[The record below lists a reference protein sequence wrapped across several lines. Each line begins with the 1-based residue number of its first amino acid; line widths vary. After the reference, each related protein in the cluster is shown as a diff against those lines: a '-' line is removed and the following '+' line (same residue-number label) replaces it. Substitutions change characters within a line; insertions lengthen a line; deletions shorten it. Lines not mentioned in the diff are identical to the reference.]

1 MDMRIKDI
9 VCAPDRPYRADIADM
24 VAKIERL
31 TMERDNARSALMRVA
46 ALAEEYDRL
55 SGSAYARVAEDI
67 RAEIAG
73 KG

>member
-1 MDMRIKDI
+1 MKITDI
-9 VCAPDRPYRADIADM
+9 VCAPDRSHWADM

-31 TMERDNARSALMRVA
+31 TMERDTARSALMRVK

-67 RAEIAG
+67 RAEMAG

>member
-1 MDMRIKDI
+1 MKITDI
-9 VCAPDRPYRADIADM
+9 VCAAVTPATSDL

-31 TMERDNARSALMRVA
+31 TIERDTARSALMRVK

-67 RAEIAG
+67 RAEMAG